1 MTKTLDAPAEPD
13 LSSRPP
19 ASRFERLGR
28 WCFRRRGRV
37 IAAWVAGIVALAAA
51 AGALGTGYTT
61 DFGEFRSESVEGFEL
76 LEAGFG
82 GTAGGDQGQIVVVAP
97 RPFTDRAVQAR
108 VDRLITEVERLG
120 VDAAGPS
127 DPGGRLRIAPRGP
140 YAGRLA
146 LIELTFPPDA
156 DFTDNQALAR
166 RIEQRARSVPG
177 LEVEF
182 GGEVFAAFEP
192 PQAELIGL
200 GFAVVILIVA
210 FGSVLAMGLPIGVAL
225 AGIAAGISLV
235 GLTSLVLPM
244 PEFTPTLGIML
255 GLGVGIDYALF
266 IVTRYRELVGAG
278 RSRPD
283 AAGWAMDTAGRAVLF
298 AGITVV
304 ISLLGMVV
312 IGLGFVRG
320 LAVGAACAVAVT
332 LVASLTLLPAL
343 LGLVG
348 ERVEVTR
355 RRGLVAAGL
364 VATAL
369 VGAGFRIP
377 IGVVTVPLALL
388 VLGIGRRVPF
398 LARRLA
404 ARPPKPLTRTLAY
417 RWSRFVQRRPAPVA
431 LTGLAV
437 LVFLALP
444 VLGLRLGFSDTG
456 NLPTSATARRAYD
469 LVAGAFGPGANGP
482 LLVVGDLRRSGAPEA
497 VVRDVEMALRRLPGV
512 AAVTEGRRN
521 PDGRVVQW
529 TVVPERAPQ
538 DAETTAL
545 VRRLRTQTLPDTLEG
560 TGARV
565 LVTGRT
571 AIGVDFSDY
580 LASRYPWFL
589 AAVLSLSFVL
599 LATVFRSLLV
609 PVKAVVMNL
618 LSLGGA
624 YGLVVAVFQWGWG
637 ASLVGVGRAG
647 PIEPFI
653 PMMLFAITFGLSMD
667 YEVFLLSRMKE
678 EWDRTGDNAGAVADG
693 LAATARVISAAAAI
707 MVVIFASFLLE
718 DDRVVKVFGTGLA
731 AAILLDATLVRL
743 LLVPATMELLGERN
757 WWLPSWLDRILPRIQ
772 IEGHPEV
779 GPGATT
785 GA

>member
-1 MTKTLDAPAEPD
+1 MTRILDAPAEPD
-13 LSSRPP
+13 VPARPP
-19 ASRFERLGR
+19 SRFERLGR
-28 WCFRRRGRV
+28 GCFLRPGRV
-37 IAAWVAGIVALAAA
+37 IAAWIGLIVALAAA
-51 AGALGTGYTT
+51 AGAVGTGYTT
-61 DFGEFRSESVEGFEL
+61 DFGAFRSESVEGFEL
-76 LEAGFG
+76 LERGFG
-82 GTAGGDQGQIVVVAP
+82 GTAGGDQGQIVVVTP
-97 RPFTDRAVQAR
+97 RPLSDPAVAAR
-108 VDRLITEVERLG
+108 VARLIAEVERLG
-120 VDAAGPS
+120 VDATGPA
-127 DPGGRLRIAPRGP
+127 DPGGAQRVAPRGP

-146 LIELTFPPDA
+146 LIGVSFPPDA
-156 DFTDNQALAR
+156 SFSENQALAR

-177 LEVEF
+177 LRVEF
-182 GGEVFAAFEP
+182 GGEVFAFFEP

-210 FGSVLAMGLPIGVAL
+210 FGSVLAMGLPIGVAV
-225 AGIAAGISLV
+225 AGIAAGVSLV

-244 PEFTPTLGIML
+244 PEFTPTLGIMI

-266 IVTRYRELVGAG
+266 IVTRYRELVHAG
-278 RSRPD
+278 RSLPD
-283 AAGWAMDTAGRAVLF
+283 AAAGAMDTAGRAVLF

-320 LAVGAACAVAVT
+320 LAVGAALAVAVT
-332 LVASLTLLPAL
+332 LAASLTLLPAL
-343 LGLVG
+343 LGVVG
-348 ERVEVTR
+348 ARIEVTR

-364 VATAL
+364 VSVAL
-369 VGAGFRIP
+369 VAAGFRFP
-377 IGVVTVPLALL
+377 LGVVTIPLAVL
-388 VLGIGRRVPF
+388 VLATGRRVPA
-398 LARRLA
+398 LARPLA
-404 ARPPKPLTRTLAY
+404 ARPPKPLPQTLAY
-417 RWSRFVQRRPAPVA
+417 RWSRVVQRRPAPVA
-431 LTGLAV
+431 LGGLAV
-437 LVFLALP
+437 LVLLALP

-469 LVAGAFGPGANGP
+469 LVAAAFGPGANGP
-482 LLVVGDLRRSGAPEA
+482 LLVVGDLRRSPAPA
-497 VVRDVEMALRRLPGV
+497 RVVDDVDAALRRVPG
-512 AAVTEGRRN
+512 AAVVTEPRRN
-521 PDGRVVQW
+521 PDGHVVQW
-529 TVVPERAPQ
+529 TVVPEQAPQ
-538 DAETTAL
+538 DAATTAL
-545 VRRLRTQTLPDTLEG
+545 VRRLRTETLPETLGG
-560 TGARV
+560 TDARV

-571 AIGVDFSDY
+571 AVGVDFSDY

-589 AAVLSLSFVL
+589 GAVLSLSFVL

-609 PVKAVVMNL
+609 PLKAVAMNL

-693 LAATARVISAAAAI
+693 LAATARVITAAAAI

-743 LLVPATMELLGERN
+743 LLVPATMELLGDRN
-757 WWLPSWLDRILPRIQ
+757 WWVPSWLDRILPRIQ
-772 IEGHPEV
+772 IEGRPEPDPGR
-779 GPGATT
+779 GPSG
-785 GA
+785 